1 MFAACLAGEVWQH
14 VQRNVGL
21 SVQNSMTESQHCC
34 EVCFRL
40 SVNGA
45 AEVTYSASLQGRDDM
60 TNDK

>member
-1 MFAACLAGEVWQH
+1 
-14 VQRNVGL
+14 
-21 SVQNSMTESQHCC
+21 MTESQHCC